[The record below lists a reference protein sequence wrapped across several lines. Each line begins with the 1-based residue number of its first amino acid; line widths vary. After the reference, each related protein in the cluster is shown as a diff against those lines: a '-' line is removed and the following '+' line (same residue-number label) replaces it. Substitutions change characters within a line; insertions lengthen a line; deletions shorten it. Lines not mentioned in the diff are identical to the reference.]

1 MRAVCT
7 SVSSPTNNNIVVAA
21 ACHLAGGT
29 HHAFR
34 GAATRRSIGRKII
47 IPPQF

>member
-7 SVSSPTNNNIVVAA
+7 SVSSSSSDDIVVAA

-34 GAATRRSIGRKII
+34 GAAARLSIRRK
-47 IPPQF
+47 